1 MEERHH
7 HNRQEKKSK
16 AKKKANRHINRRSK
30 RQQEFKQNGLRR
42 RKRKLNKLVP
52 RIPTHLVCRR
62 KSRCRGKPCAAGR
75 NEGMKERRANKEMKR
90 ERRRLCTREPP
101 SALDRSW
108 PSIWTPLSRL
118 HGPMLAPTLAPR
130 FQVLTLTNAFFLRL
144 RDFVLRRGAN
154 PYGTHKFSLFFH
166 LLYISPK
173 KRKLQTKNSKKK
185 WLWRFSVAKN
195 WYRHISN
202 IQRVAKKYRMMNK
215 DLYVVSGL

>member
-154 PYGTHKFSLFFH
+154 PYGTHKFSLFFTC
-166 LLYISPK
+166 YIFRQKRENYKLKIRKRSDCGGFQLPK
-173 KRKLQTKNSKKK
+173 TGIAIFRI
-185 WLWRFSVAKN
+185 FSV
-195 WYRHISN
+195 
-202 IQRVAKKYRMMNK
+202 
-215 DLYVVSGL
+215 